1 MSSWWSAAAFPA
13 VLAAALAVAAGSAT
27 ASSEPRSSV
36 QSRPAEAV
44 SSSVASSRAASSSV
58 ASSSVASSRAASS
71 RAAANGGRASR
82 RWLNGVA
89 LPSVGKDL
97 PVWQRKTAEQPSIIS
112 FYINLAAPFP
122 LRQLKTIIAAGAL
135 PLIQIDPKGDSLA
148 ALSAGRY
155 NKQLIA
161 DRRGI
166 ASLHHRVAVSF
177 AHEMNG
183 VWTGWGCDHVTPS
196 TFRSAWR
203 HVHRIIGAQDVTWVW
218 EPGQSGR
225 CAITSWYP
233 GSRYVSW
240 IGIDG
245 YLRTPRAAF
254 GREFNATIKTARH
267 LGPGKP
273 IVLAEAACN
282 VSASMVTELRELY
295 SGARRAGMIGLVWFD
310 GKTALGNYHPWAS
323 EAFLRAFKR
332 IVR

>member
-1 MSSWWSAAAFPA
+1 MSRRLSCWWSAAAIPA
-13 VLAAALAVAAGSAT
+13 VLAAALAVAAGSAA

-36 QSRPAEAV
+36 QSRPAEAISNGAV
-44 SSSVASSRAASSSV
+44 PSS
-58 ASSSVASSRAASS
+58 
-71 RAAANGGRASR
+71 AAANSGRASR

-122 LRQLKTIIAAGAL
+122 LKQLTTIIAAGAL

-148 ALSAGRY
+148 ALDAGRY

-203 HVHRIIGAQDVTWVW
+203 HVHRIIGTQHVTWIW

-225 CAITSWYP
+225 CAVTSWYP

-254 GREFNATIKTARH
+254 GREFDATIKAARH

-295 SGARRAGMIGLVWFD
+295 SGARRSGMIGLVWFD